1 MNLIK
6 IQMKKEIIMKFEI
19 SGKNFICDGKE
30 IKIISGAVHYFRN
43 MPCCWSDIFK
53 KMKAMGLNCVETYC
67 AWNMHEKQP
76 GKFCFEGNLDI
87 AKFIKT
93 AADEGLM
100 VIVRPGPYIC
110 AEWEFGGLPWWIQT
124 DENMEIRCSNP
135 VYIKHF
141 ENYLSHLFDEI
152 RPLLCTNGGPIIMLQ
167 CENEYGYYGDDKKYL
182 SYLYDCYRRLGIDV
196 PLFTSDGTSKENLL
210 DGCIDGC
217 FTTLN
222 FGSRVEENFKAHDEL
237 YPDSPKMCM
246 EMWDGWFDAW
256 GDKEHHT
263 TSAEAYAKTVDD
275 MLKRGSLNMY
285 MFIGGTN
292 FGFTSGANHYEKFAP
307 DVTSYDYDA
316 VLSECGDITPKYLA
330 LREVIKKY
338 TNKELP
344 DIPEN
349 RKKKAYGKVMLTESS
364 GIFGNLDTLSSPI
377 FSNVPKCMESYG
389 HGYGYIA
396 YRTRLNR
403 DYNNTDLYFESI
415 GDRAQI
421 YINQT
426 LAGIVYIN
434 DNELKVNICAKEGDI
449 LTILCENMGRAN
461 FGPKM
466 MRKKGIAGRC
476 LLGGKIHFNWDVYPL
491 PMDDLSGI
499 KYSESTP
506 KEPSC
511 FYRGHFNIDE
521 PADTFLY
528 LDNFKKGFV
537 IINGFNIGRYWEIGP
552 QKSLYVPASILKEG
566 KNEIVVFESDGIKG
580 DCYVEFLDYPTLQ

>member
-1 MNLIK
+1 
-6 IQMKKEIIMKFEI
+6 MKFEI
-19 SGKNFICDGKE
+19 SGKSFILDGKE

-43 MPCCWSDIFK
+43 MPDTWSDIFK

-67 AWNMHEKQP
+67 AWNMHERHP
-76 GKFCFEGNLDI
+76 GEFDFTNNLDI
-87 AKFIKT
+87 AAFIRE
-93 AADEGLM
+93 AERHGML

-124 DENMEIRCSNP
+124 YDDMEIRCSNP
-135 VYIKHF
+135 TYMKYF
-141 ENYLSHLFDEI
+141 ERYLGKLFDEV
-152 RPLLCTNGGPIIMLQ
+152 RPLLFTNGGPVIMMQ

-182 SYLYDCYRRLGIDV
+182 YHLRDCYRKLGIDV
-196 PLFTSDGTSKENLL
+196 PLFTSDGTSKTDIL
-210 DGCIDGC
+210 DGCIEGC
-217 FTTLN
+217 LSTLN

-256 GDKEHHT
+256 GDAKHHT
-263 TSAEAYAKTVDD
+263 TSAEDYANVVDD

-316 VLSECGDITPKYLA
+316 VLSECGDVTPKYYA
-330 LREVIKKY
+330 LREVISKY
-338 TNKELP
+338 IDTPLP
-344 DIPEN
+344 EIPEN
-349 RKKKAYGKVMLTESS
+349 REKRAYGKVYLNQVG
-364 GIFGNLDTLSSPI
+364 GIFDNLENLSSPI
-377 FSNVPKCMESYG
+377 FSNVPKCMENYG

-396 YRTRLNR
+396 YRTVLER
-403 DYNNTDLYFESI
+403 DYENKALFFESL

-421 YINQT
+421 YVNKT
-426 LAGIVYIN
+426 LVGVVYVN
-434 DNELKVNICAKEGDI
+434 DSELKINISAKAGDV

-476 LLGGKIHFNWDVYPL
+476 LLDGKVHFNWDVYPL
-491 PMDDLSGI
+491 PMDNLDKVVYGAEMPEEASR
-499 KYSESTP
+499 
-506 KEPSC
+506 
-511 FYRGHFNIDE
+511 FYKGHFNVDKC
-521 PADTFLY
+521 ADTFLY

-537 IINGFNIGRYWEIGP
+537 TVNGFNLGRYWEIGP
-552 QKSLYVPASILKEG
+552 QVSLYVPASVLKCG
-566 KNEIVVFESDGIKG
+566 DNEIVVFEADGIKG
-580 DCYVEFLDYPTLQ
+580 EATVEFKNYPTLEK